1 MEGGDT
7 MTFFFND
14 TATTEI
20 YTLSLHD
27 ALPNFAGLL
36 CGRIDRVQSPVLVAA
51 LVLEVDEMRPILRPE
66 VLADAPVGVPRHRLE
81 AAASPIRPD
90 RPDPDVQDA
99 GHGGYVGE
107 ALAPG
112 GEAGG
117 KGRGIQPSSC

>member
-66 VLADAPVGVPRHRLE
+66 VLTDAPVGVPRHRRSE
-81 AAASPIRPD
+81 EHTSETPVTPISRM
-90 RPDPDVQDA
+90 
-99 GHGGYVGE
+99 
-107 ALAPG
+107 
-112 GEAGG
+112 
-117 KGRGIQPSSC
+117 PSSA